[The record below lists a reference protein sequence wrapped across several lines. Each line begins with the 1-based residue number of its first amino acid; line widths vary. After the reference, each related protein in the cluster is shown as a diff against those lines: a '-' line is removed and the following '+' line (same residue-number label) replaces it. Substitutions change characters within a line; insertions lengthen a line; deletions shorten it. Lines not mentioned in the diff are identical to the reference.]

1 MNILPVKGGL
11 ALAYIASI
19 LVALLM
25 AAASVA
31 SLLAQTD
38 IYPASQRAGNVG
50 TDALN
55 LIVGLP
61 ILLGSMWLAKHGS
74 LIGLLC
80 WPGALLYVLYI
91 YTFYLIG
98 VPLNAL
104 FLVYLTLVVLS
115 TYTLIGIVA
124 NIDGDVVWQRY
135 SARVPARILGV
146 ILVVVAFLFVGRTV
160 LAVMDALT
168 NHSAV
173 DSMEFASWISDGVVQ
188 CPAMIACGVLLWQ
201 HKTLGYAAC
210 PGLLLELGILFAG
223 LPMSLVAGALLTGSA
238 VDASSAVLLPF
249 GAIFF
254 VLLAIF
260 VRGAPPSR
268 APSALGG

>member
-1 MNILPVKGGL
+1 MDALPVKGGL
-11 ALAYIASI
+11 TLSYIASI
-19 LVALLM
+19 LIALLM
-25 AAASVA
+25 AAASVV
-31 SLLAQTD
+31 SLPAQND

-50 TDALN
+50 TDVLN

-61 ILLGSMWLAKHGS
+61 MLLGSTWLAKRGS

-124 NIDGDVVWQRY
+124 NIAGEVVRQRF
-135 SARVPARILGV
+135 SVHVPARILGG
-146 ILVVVAFLFVGRTV
+146 ILVVVALMFVGRTIFGV
-160 LAVMDALT
+160 LDALISR
-168 NHSAV
+168 SAV
-173 DSMEFASWISDGVVQ
+173 DSMVFASWISDGAVQ
-188 CPAMIACGVLLWQ
+188 CPAMIACGVLLWR
-201 HKTLGYAAC
+201 HELLGYVGCA
-210 PGLLLELGILFAG
+210 GLLLELGILFAS
-223 LPMSLVAGALLTGSA
+223 LPVSLVVGALLTGLP
-238 VDASSAVLLPF
+238 VDASSVVLLPF

-254 VLLAIF
+254 GLLAIF
-260 VRGAPPSR
+260 VRGA
-268 APSALGG
+268 APGRSLSPTS